1 MADVSSF
8 VEKTISLL
16 NIERKAEVDE
26 ARNIQESSNLNDLQ
40 RKGVCLLKLRVIS
53 RCTGLYGRVLLTF
66 ERAKTG
72 GVDGNSLPAHRITP
86 GKLRSNDS

>member
-8 VEKTISLL
+8 VDKTISLL

-26 ARNIQESSNLNDLQ
+26 ARSIQENANLNDLQ
-40 RKGVCLLKLRVIS
+40 RKGVCLLKLRVLG

-72 GVDGNSLPAHRITP
+72 GVDGNVLPAHRITP
-86 GKLRSNDS
+86 GKLNSSNL